1 MNDKLEPLEEAM
13 EDVAETAQEAVQKT
27 EDLAEAVAA
36 EAAETAEEAGKVAED
51 ALEAGEEKAEE
62 AAKTFEDKL
71 EQVVSEAGNF
81 MARNITDDADADDND
96 KLWSL
101 AAYISQMIVP
111 VIVPVIMLLIEPNK
125 SRPFQKYHAAQ
136 SLGFLVATFVYEI
149 LAGIVFSVLTA
160 ITLGCLALVLW
171 VLFLLPIIP
180 AIYYAYL
187 AYQGKR
193 FEIPYLTKFMG
204 EQGWL

>member
-36 EAAETAEEAGKVAED
+36 EAAETAEEAGDK
-51 ALEAGEEKAEE
+51 KAEE
-62 AAKTFEDKL
+62 AAETFEEKL

-81 MARNITDDADADDND
+81 MARNITDDVDADDND

-125 SRPFQKYHAAQ
+125 NRPFQKYHAAQ

-160 ITLGCLALVLW
+160 ITLGCGALVLW

>member
-1 MNDKLEPLEEAM
+1 MNDKLQPLEEAM
-13 EDVAETAQEAVQKT
+13 EDVAETADEAVQKT
-27 EDLAEAVAA
+27 ADLAEAVAV
-36 EAAETAEEAGKVAED
+36 EAAETAEEAGDKR
-51 ALEAGEEKAEE
+51 AEE
-62 AAKTFEDKL
+62 AAETFEEKL
-71 EQVVSEAGNF
+71 DQVVSEAGNF

-125 SRPFQKYHAAQ
+125 NRPFQKYHAAQ

-180 AIYYAYL
+180 AIYYGYL

>member
-36 EAAETAEEAGKVAED
+36 EAAETAEEAG
-51 ALEAGEEKAEE
+51 EEKAED
-62 AAKTFEDKL
+62 AAETFEEKL

-81 MARNITDDADADDND
+81 MARNITDDVDADDND

-125 SRPFQKYHAAQ
+125 NRPFQKYHAAQ

>member
-1 MNDKLEPLEEAM
+1 M
-13 EDVAETAQEAVQKT
+13 EDVAETAEEAVQKT

-36 EAAETAEEAGKVAED
+36 EAAETVEEAGDKE
-51 ALEAGEEKAEE
+51 AEE
-62 AAKTFEDKL
+62 AAETFEDKL
-71 EQVVSEAGNF
+71 EQVVSDAGNF

-125 SRPFQKYHAAQ
+125 NRPFQKYHAAQ

>member
-13 EDVAETAQEAVQKT
+13 EDVAETAEEAVQKT
-27 EDLAEAVAA
+27 EDLAEA
-36 EAAETAEEAGKVAED
+36 AETVEEAGK
-51 ALEAGEEKAEE
+51 AGEEKAEE
-62 AAKTFEDKL
+62 AAETFEQKL
-71 EQVVSEAGNF
+71 GQVVSEAGNF
-81 MARNITDDADADDND
+81 MARNITDDVDADDND

-101 AAYISQMIVP
+101 AAYISQVIVP

-125 SRPFQKYHAAQ
+125 NRPFQKYHAAQ

-149 LAGIVFSVLTA
+149 LAGIAFSVLTA
-160 ITLGCLALVLW
+160 ITLGCGALVLW

>member
-13 EDVAETAQEAVQKT
+13 EDVAETAEEAVQKT

-36 EAAETAEEAGKVAED
+36 EAAETAEEAG
-51 ALEAGEEKAEE
+51 EEKAEE
-62 AAKTFEDKL
+62 AAETFEEKL

-81 MARNITDDADADDND
+81 MARNITDDVDADDND

-125 SRPFQKYHAAQ
+125 NRPFQKYHAAQ